1 MRAGRGRPLT
11 PKQRSFNRLVAQ
23 VERLRAQLDTTQQ
36 ALDRAAIFHA
46 EHIQPRIAAL
56 VRVRTDLIR
65 ALVPYLRD
73 TRLAVSDRHVLKS
86 IVTRQLDAL
95 LEYDVDPPSD
105 VRALFK
111 ELHGLE
117 FDEAAAEDMDDARS
131 ELASMFQAMGLDVD
145 LSGFQAGMDDAGL
158 AAQAAQ
164 LADQLRAQASAA
176 ETAAPSYRR
185 VSKREARAAERQRKV
200 DEARKTS
207 LTSIYRRL
215 AKVLHPDLEPDPDAR
230 ERKGQLMQELTA
242 AHGRQDLHA
251 LLKLEMEWAHGAGDD
266 VSRLADDALAVYNE
280 ALKQQAAELEMTA
293 ALLFDHPKYTSVVR
307 EMDFGVRTIADGPSD
322 ARALDQD
329 IATLTDGLTALTS
342 DRAIDEVRAVIAM
355 TRGPKRRKAKAKS
368 ATQSKK
374 RQWED
379 T

>member
-1 MRAGRGRPLT
+1 MFCREVPTPTQPPLFDDAESAPQAGERGLTLRAGRGRPLT

-117 FDEAAAEDMDDARS
+117 FDEAAAEDMDEARS

-164 LADQLRAQASAA
+164 PRGRAGCRAGATAHTRTGARAIADRGRAQPA
-176 ETAAPSYRR
+176 
-185 VSKREARAAERQRKV
+185 
-200 DEARKTS
+200 
-207 LTSIYRRL
+207 
-215 AKVLHPDLEPDPDAR
+215 DL
-230 ERKGQLMQELTA
+230 
-242 AHGRQDLHA
+242 GRQ
-251 LLKLEMEWAHGAGDD
+251 
-266 VSRLADDALAVYNE
+266 V
-280 ALKQQAAELEMTA
+280 
-293 ALLFDHPKYTSVVR
+293 P
-307 EMDFGVRTIADGPSD
+307 
-322 ARALDQD
+322 
-329 IATLTDGLTALTS
+329 
-342 DRAIDEVRAVIAM
+342 
-355 TRGPKRRKAKAKS
+355 RG
-368 ATQSKK
+368 
-374 RQWED
+374 
-379 T
+379 